1 MRKLRGFWGVAL
13 AAAVVLTACSGGEK
27 APEPDTQGAEK
38 TPAAVAKGDKQIVVG
53 FAQTGNESDWRR
65 AHTASIKEE
74 AEKRDVTLRFADAQN
89 KQENQ
94 IKAIRS
100 FIAQG
105 VDVIILSAVV
115 ETGWEP
121 VLKEA
126 QRAKIPVI
134 LLDRSIEVRDD
145 SLYECFIGSDFVE
158 EGRMAAR
165 WLVKKTDGKARVIE
179 LQGNPGSAP
188 ATDRHNGFME
198 VIKEYPGISI
208 LDSQSGDF
216 LRTKGKEV
224 MEAMLK
230 KHGDQIDVVF
240 AHNDDMAIGA
250 IQAIEDAGMKPG
262 EDIILISVDA
272 VHAAFEA
279 MVAGKLNC
287 SVECNPIQG
296 EAAFDAVEK
305 IVAGKPVE
313 KVSYI
318 KDSVFDQSVAKDII
332 GTRKY

>member
-1 MRKLRGFWGVAL
+1 MKRRASSIAG
-13 AAAVVLTACSGGEK
+13 AVVAAGVLLFACK
-27 APEPDTQGAEK
+27 GAE
-38 TPAAVAKGDKQIVVG
+38 TPTQQGQGPAAQAPAKGKKQIVVG

-65 AHTASIKEE
+65 AHTASIKGE
-74 AEKRDVTLRFADAQN
+74 AEKRGITLKFSDAQN

-126 QRAKIPVI
+126 KQAGIPVI

-145 SLYECFIGSDFVE
+145 SLYACFIGSDFVE

-165 WLVKKTDGKARVIE
+165 WLVQKMNGKARLVE
-179 LQGNPGSAP
+179 MQGNPGSAP
-188 ATDRHNGFME
+188 ATDRRNGFME
-198 VIKEYPGISI
+198 VIKDHPGIEI
-208 LDSQSGDF
+208 IDSQSGDF
-216 LRTKGKEV
+216 LRSKGKEV
-224 MEAMLK
+224 MEAFLK
-230 KHGDQIDVVF
+230 KHGRNIQALF

-250 IQAIEDAGMKPG
+250 IQAIEDAGLKPG
-262 EDIILISVDA
+262 QDIVIVSVDA
-272 VHAAFEA
+272 VRAAFEA

-305 IVAGKPVE
+305 TVAGQPVE
-313 KVSYI
+313 KTSYI
-318 KDSVFDQSVAKDII
+318 KDSVFDQSVAKDYL
-332 GTRKY
+332 GKRLY